1 MAATIAKYA
10 PRVIFS
16 GIQPTGIPH
25 ATLSQWQ
32 TLVRQ
37 ASTQSPEAR
46 DQLFFSVVGLHALT
60 VPQVSQ
66 SCSPRNPS
74 LPLSNPVFLTNQDPS
89 QLRQERRDMF
99 AVLLALG
106 LDSSHATVF
115 HQDQVPQHAELAW
128 YLNCVTPVNRLM
140 RMTSWKSKMAT
151 LRNANSEDEVDDSL
165 LQLGLLAY
173 PVLQTADVLLYKFRA
188 SSHLPSPFKMEPNN
202 SPHLDRLRRTTHVP
216 VGHDQAQHLELARDT
231 AQSWNARY
239 PGARKD
245 GKKGKGRGVFRI
257 PEVML
262 TEHPRIQSLR
272 NPLQKMSKSS
282 PNASSKILLTDT
294 PSEIT
299 SKIKSA
305 VTDSLST
312 SSITWD
318 PEHRP
323 GIAGLLRIH
332 SGYSGENIESLA
344 KRFEK
349 RGVQDLKAEVT
360 QVVVEALRGFR
371 EEFARIRGETG
382 WLMEREKEGAEKAR
396 EVAERTMKEV
406 RGVVGTD

>member
-1 MAATIAKYA
+1 MAATIAKQA
-10 PRVIFS
+10 PRIIFS

-25 ATLSQWQ
+25 ASALLQWQ
-32 TLVRQ
+32 TLVQ
-37 ASTQSPEAR
+37 HASTQPVEAS

-60 VPQVSQ
+60 VPQD
-66 SCSPRNPS
+66 
-74 LPLSNPVFLTNQDPS
+74 PVH
-89 QLRQERRDMF
+89 LRQDRRDMF

-106 LDSSHATVF
+106 LDSSGATVF

-140 RMTSWKSKMAT
+140 RMTSWKSKLVT
-151 LRNANSEDEVDDSL
+151 LRNANSEDEVDESL

-173 PVLQTADVLLYKFRA
+173 PVLQAADVLLYK
-188 SSHLPSPFKMEPNN
+188 
-202 SPHLDRLRRTTHVP
+202 TTHVP

-239 PGARKD
+239 PGTSKD
-245 GKKGKGRGVFRI
+245 GNKGKGRGVFKV

-294 PSEIT
+294 PSEIS

-312 SSITWD
+312 SCITWD
-318 PEHRP
+318 PENRP

-332 SGYSGENIESLA
+332 SGYSRENVESLA

-349 RGVQDLKAEVT
+349 RGVQELKAEVT
-360 QVVVEALRGFR
+360 EVVVEALRGFR
-371 EEFARIRGETG
+371 DEFARIRGETG
-382 WLMEREKEGAEKAR
+382 WLQEREREGAQKAR